1 MNRLPVQVAKMAR
14 LSLFSNAK
22 LLASCCV
29 IQLFASTAVW
39 AYDANSTI
47 NFNVTGM
54 IEEPSC
60 EVSVKPSDNINLGTV
75 SYQNMTGK
83 PGANSGNTPVY
94 LEFEN
99 CSKDTASVTI
109 TFGGSYYDDTY
120 SMIYKNAQTD
130 STGAKGVGLQLF
142 SLKDAKSLGPG
153 DQYTYIFSDEAGGH
167 VFDMI
172 ARMYTPYGVITAG
185 KVLFSATF
193 NVSYK

>member
-1 MNRLPVQVAKMAR
+1 MNRLPIQVAKMAR
-14 LSLFSNAK
+14 LSLFSNSK

-29 IQLFASTAVW
+29 IQLFASTTVW

-60 EVSVKPSDNINLGTV
+60 EVSVKPSDNIDLGTV
-75 SYQNMTGK
+75 SYQHMTGK

-109 TFGGSYYDDTY
+109 TFSGSYYDDTY

>member
-14 LSLFSNAK
+14 SSLFSNAK

-75 SYQNMTGK
+75 SYQHMTGK

-109 TFGGSYYDDTY
+109 TFSGSYYDDTY

-153 DQYTYIFSDEAGGH
+153 DEYTYIFSGEAGGH

>member
-1 MNRLPVQVAKMAR
+1 MAR
-14 LSLFSNAK
+14 LSLFSNSK

-29 IQLFASTAVW
+29 IQLFASTTVW

-60 EVSVKPSDNINLGTV
+60 EVSVKPSDNIDLGTV
-75 SYQNMTGK
+75 SYQHMTGK

-94 LEFEN
+94 LELEN

-109 TFGGSYYDDTY
+109 TFSGSYYDDTY